1 MNVHKVGSVVGDA
14 MIQVGK
20 SLLALVHFTYLQNIF
35 QVKKNPSQSLPS
47 ISTQTFI
54 TGMLLRYSYTHT
66 SPPKRDPFDLTSS
79 STTAV

>member
-35 QVKKNPSQSLPS
+35 QVKKILRKAYHQYLHKLLSLEC
-47 ISTQTFI
+47 F
-54 TGMLLRYSYTHT
+54 
-66 SPPKRDPFDLTSS
+66 
-79 STTAV
+79 